1 MRALL
6 YIDDQ
11 EEELQALRL
20 QLGEQYCVYTCK
32 DGSQAVSQVRERQPD
47 VVLLDINMP
56 GYDGFRVLSEL
67 RSLPDPPPILML
79 SGYAEP
85 FFVVRAMKEG
95 AGDFLSK
102 PFTPEMV
109 LRRIEGLMNKE
120 SMNEKIRNQK
130 NQTCAEVLLPNHSGT
145 RGTIGCASLL
155 IGSSKAMQ
163 QVRALILGYAR
174 SDMPVLI
181 LGESGT
187 GKDVV
192 ARCLHLS
199 SKRALGPYEVR
210 NVAAFPETL
219 VESELFGSEEG
230 AYTGARKR
238 EGCFEAAHG
247 GTLFLDEIGDAGAA
261 LQASLLRVVE
271 DGVIRRLG
279 GNRGKR
285 VDCRLVFAT
294 NRNLELKHQEKP
306 FRSDLFYRI
315 STLSLEL
322 PALRDRLEDIP
333 ELATFF
339 LQAHTGAESTF
350 SSTVLDLMLAYT
362 WPGNVRQLK
371 SSIDRAL
378 VLSAGAPPGPQH
390 FHF

>member
-20 QLGEQYCVYTCK
+20 QLGERYRVFTCG
-32 DGSQAVSQVRERQPD
+32 DGSQAVAQVRERRPD
-47 VVLLDINMP
+47 VVLLDIDMP
-56 GYDGFRVLSEL
+56 GYDGFRVLSDL
-67 RSLPDPPPILML
+67 RSLADPPPILML

-95 AGDFLSK
+95 AADFLSK

-109 LRRIEGLMNKE
+109 LRRIDDL
-120 SMNEKIRNQK
+120 MNEKSRNQK
-130 NQTCAEVLLPNHSGT
+130 NPTGAESVRVRYAAAQDKFDCG
-145 RGTIGCASLL
+145 SLL
-155 IGSSKAMQ
+155 VGSSKAMRELRSLI
-163 QVRALILGYAR
+163 VRFAR
-174 SDMPVLI
+174 SDVPVLI

-187 GKDVV
+187 GKDLA

-199 SKRALGPYEVR
+199 SGRALGPYEIR
-210 NVAAFPETL
+210 NVAAVPETL

-230 AYTGARKR
+230 AYTGARRR

-279 GNRGKR
+279 GNRAKR

-294 NRNLELKHQEKP
+294 NRNLELKHHEKP

-333 ELATFF
+333 ELANAF
-339 LQAHTGAESTF
+339 LQERSGVGTCL
-350 SSTVLDLMLAYT
+350 SSTVLDLMVSSP

-371 SSIDRAL
+371 SSIERAL
-378 VLSAGAPPGPQH
+378 VLSAGAPLGPEH
-390 FHF
+390 FRM

>member
-6 YIDDQ
+6 YIDDE

-20 QLGEQYCVYTCK
+20 QLGERYGIFTCS
-32 DGSQAVSQVRERQPD
+32 DGSQAVSQVRERRPD
-47 VVLLDINMP
+47 VVLLDIDMP
-56 GYDGFRVLSEL
+56 GYDGFRVLSDL
-67 RSLPDPPPILML
+67 RTLSDPPPILML

-95 AGDFLSK
+95 AADFLSK

-109 LRRIEGLMNKE
+109 LRRIEDLMNE
-120 SMNEKIRNQK
+120 RIRTQK
-130 NQTCAEVLLPNHSGT
+130 NHKGDESGQM
-145 RGTIGCASLL
+145 RFPGTKDNFDCGSLL
-155 IGSSKAMQ
+155 VGSSKVMRELRSLI
-163 QVRALILGYAR
+163 VRYAR
-174 SDMPVLI
+174 SDVPVLV

-187 GKDVV
+187 GKDLA

-199 SKRALGPYEVR
+199 SSRALGPYEIR
-210 NVAAFPETL
+210 NVAAVPETL
-219 VESELFGSEEG
+219 VDSELFGSEEG

-279 GNRGKR
+279 GNRAKR

-294 NRNLELKHQEKP
+294 NRNLEQKNPEKP

-315 STLSLEL
+315 STLSLEI
-322 PALRDRLEDIP
+322 PALRDRREDIP
-333 ELATFF
+333 ELANVF
-339 LQAHTGAESTF
+339 LKARSGIDTYLSP
-350 SSTVLDLMLAYT
+350 TVLDLMVSSP

-371 SSIDRAL
+371 SSIERAL
-378 VLSAGAPPGPQH
+378 VLSAGAPLGPEH
-390 FHF
+390 FRF